1 MVDSAADADLDLVER
16 TRHGDRRAFEM
27 LAVKYQRRVER
38 LIGRMIRDPERV
50 RDLTQ
55 DTFLSAYRALPTF
68 RGDSAFYTWLY
79 RIAVNKASRAL
90 ADMRRDPLVFESSLS
105 ADDEPTEG
113 TFPVGSEPTMVDTP
127 DSVLASRQIAQA
139 VEQAVEQLP
148 ADLRQALLLRE
159 LEGLSYEDIAA
170 LVNCP
175 VGTVR
180 SRIFRARQTVAER
193 LEPLLERRSGGR
205 W

>member
-1 MVDSAADADLDLVER
+1 MCLIS
-16 TRHGDRRAFEM
+16 RHVNQNNLKSDFLWHCRFTPCRR
-27 LAVKYQRRVER
+27 LGY
-38 LIGRMIRDPERV
+38 
-50 RDLTQ
+50 
-55 DTFLSAYRALPTF
+55 FLS
-68 RGDSAFYTWLY
+68 WL
-79 RIAVNKASRAL
+79 RMLKILRK
-90 ADMRRDPLVFESSLS
+90 VFWLLGCFLE
-105 ADDEPTEG
+105 
-113 TFPVGSEPTMVDTP
+113 
-127 DSVLASRQIAQA
+127 A

-159 LEGLSYEDIAA
+159 LEGLSYEEIAA